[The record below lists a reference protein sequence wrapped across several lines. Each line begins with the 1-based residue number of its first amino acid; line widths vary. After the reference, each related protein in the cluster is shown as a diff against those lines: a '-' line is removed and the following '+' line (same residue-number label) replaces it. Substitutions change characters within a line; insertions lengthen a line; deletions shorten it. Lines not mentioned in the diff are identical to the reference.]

1 MSKQRIPKLLAG
13 YTPHNKVRLVHGG
26 KDYFSTLLQLIDEA
40 KISIH
45 LQTYIFDGDETGRQ
59 VADALLRAAAR
70 NVQVFI
76 LLDGYASQHLPH
88 HFIQEWKA
96 AGIRFRWF
104 WPLFKSRHFYLGRRL
119 HHKVVTVDAAKGM
132 AGGVNISDRYND
144 IDGKKAW
151 LDRALLVEGQ
161 AALKLHIIC
170 RDMWKKAYWKKGI
183 SAKDKFP
190 WLPGVVPNEECLVR
204 VRRNDWVQGKNQI
217 SRSYLEMFR
226 QAESHIIVLSSY
238 FMPGAILRKQMVQ
251 AAKRGVIIKI
261 VVGSVSDVRISRL
274 AEQYMYR
281 WLFRN
286 KMQVYEY
293 QDTILHGKMA
303 AYDGIW
309 MTNGSYNVNRI
320 SAYASVELNMDVRN
334 TDFAAGVEAEL
345 EGIIRDQC
353 IQILPETYFQ
363 HTGIFRRL
371 LQRVAYETI
380 RALFFLFTFYFKQEK
395 ESAPSP
401 GRSSRPPSDRKSAQK
416 PVRP

>member
-1 MSKQRIPKLLAG
+1 
-13 YTPHNKVRLVHGG
+13 
-26 KDYFSTLLQLIDEA
+26 
-40 KISIH
+40 
-45 LQTYIFDGDETGRQ
+45 
-59 VADALLRAAAR
+59 
-70 NVQVFI
+70 
-76 LLDGYASQHLPH
+76 
-88 HFIQEWKA
+88 
-96 AGIRFRWF
+96 
-104 WPLFKSRHFYLGRRL
+104 
-119 HHKVVTVDAAKGM
+119 M

-144 IDGKKAW
+144 IDGKPAW

-170 RDMWKKAYWKKGI
+170 RDMWTKAYWKEGI

-204 VRRNDWVQGKNQI
+204 VRRNDWVQGKNEI

-238 FMPGAILRKQMVQ
+238 FLPGAILRKQMVQ

-261 VVGSVSDVRISRL
+261 VVGSVSDVKISRL

-303 AYDGIW
+303 AYDGKW

-353 IQILPETYFQ
+353 IRIVPETYFQ

-371 LQRVAYETI
+371 LQRAAYETI
-380 RALFFLFTFYFKQEK
+380 RVLFFLFTFYFKQEK
-395 ESAPSP
+395 ESGPSP
-401 GRSSRPPSDRKSAQK
+401 KHSSRPPSGQQGQQESAH
-416 PVRP
+416 P